1 MDRVISFPKGR
12 TGERVFCPV
21 LKLYFPTVLRVTAK
35 NYVAYS
41 LNTHGGNHPQRSS
54 FEAISCLRSCDNISL
69 VVRWH
74 RDIDAADSYL
84 AALRDTGKAFRHD
97 GIHQIDGGCFTLTER
112 QTRADWPS
120 PMIFYVAEHSPV
132 MRRGRIGSWEIG
144 VSVTGRQYDA
154 GIINAAVIEN
164 A

>member
-1 MDRVISFPKGR
+1 MDQVIRFPKGR

-41 LNTHGGNHPQRSS
+41 LISDAKNHPARSS
-54 FEAISCLRSCDNISL
+54 FEPISCLEKNDAISL

-97 GIHQIDGGCFTLTER
+97 GIHQTDGGCFTLTER
-112 QTRADWPS
+112 ETRADWPS

-132 MRRGRIGSWEIG
+132 MRRGRVGRWEIG
-144 VSVTGRQYDA
+144 VSITGRQYDA
-154 GIINAAVIEN
+154 GITNAAVIED